1 MGSVSFTWLEKKTLK
16 DVHHSFMVVCFSYPV
31 ENIVKL
37 DFTSSPNLGE
47 DVLKPDWINP
57 ETISGKS
64 GDDILD
70 VRNIVSVKT

>member
-1 MGSVSFTWLEKKTLK
+1 MGSVSFTWLEKKNTERRT
-16 DVHHSFMVVCFSYPV
+16 SFFHGGLFSYPV

-57 ETISGKS
+57 EIISGKS